1 VSVRWLLLACAVA
14 ALAACSAGGSTV
26 SELDGIDDLRAQFN
40 EDAGEPRL
48 ILLLSPS

>member
-1 VSVRWLLLACAVA
+1 VRWLLLACAVTV
-14 ALAACSAGGSTV
+14 LVGCSSGSQTV
-26 SELDGIDDLRAQFN
+26 SELDAIDDLRAQFN